1 MHPVIHLPCWLPHE
15 SKETMRIGQAGR
27 GMTLCLPKDPEK
39 PSFQKPRQLAPG
51 WGVLQ
56 NGAFHLHPREQHL
69 CASSQQGHQH
79 AGRLGARQT
88 SGDRGQ
94 GSG

>member
-56 NGAFHLHPREQHL
+56 NGA
-69 CASSQQGHQH
+69 
-79 AGRLGARQT
+79 
-88 SGDRGQ
+88 
-94 GSG
+94 